1 MKRLLLILFLTFS
14 FQSFTNAEDIRNFQ
28 IEGMSVGDSLL
39 DYMTK
44 NEIKK
49 AEENSSLYPDEKYI
63 VIFSNESSIKYDNI
77 EITYSNKNRDYL
89 IDAIVGKVLY
99 INNYAQCTI
108 DKKKIVNEF
117 KTAYKNSTIE
127 EHVQPHIADSK
138 STVDASDFLIRS
150 GGMIRVSCTDYS
162 KEMLIKHGWKD
173 VLKISLSN
181 KEFVKYLS
189 NL

>member
-77 EITYSNKNRDYL
+77 EI
-89 IDAIVGKVLY
+89 
-99 INNYAQCTI
+99 
-108 DKKKIVNEF
+108 
-117 KTAYKNSTIE
+117 
-127 EHVQPHIADSK
+127 DSP
-138 STVDASDFLIRS
+138 S
-150 GGMIRVSCTDYS
+150 
-162 KEMLIKHGWKD
+162 
-173 VLKISLSN
+173 
-181 KEFVKYLS
+181 
-189 NL
+189 